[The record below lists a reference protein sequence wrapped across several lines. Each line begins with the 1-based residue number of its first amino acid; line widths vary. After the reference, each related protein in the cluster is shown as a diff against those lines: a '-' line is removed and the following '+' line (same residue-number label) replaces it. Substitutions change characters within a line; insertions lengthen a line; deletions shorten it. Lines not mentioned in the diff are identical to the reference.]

1 MAKFKDP
8 TDTIIETTAGKFS
21 AEFFEAARSS
31 GMTKI
36 HLQGEDIDLLKF
48 KNNPRNFARKHFEK
62 FIPAAVHALNEI
74 MCNPNTPEEY
84 RMVIYSAIMERVN
97 DQDLDL
103 LSKTAG
109 LPDFQN
115 SVLYKSDQEKPKPVI
130 VNTPRIEDFKFDST
144 RKH

>member
-1 MAKFKDP
+1 MVKFKPP

-31 GMTKI
+31 GMEKI
-36 HLQGEDIDLLKF
+36 QLQGEIIDLMKF

-62 FIPAAVHALNEI
+62 FIPAAVEALTTILGNED
-74 MCNPNTPEEY
+74 TPQEHKD
-84 RMVIYSAIMERVN
+84 VIYNALMERVN
-97 DQDLDL
+97 DVDLDTM
-103 LSKTAG
+103 SKTAG

-115 SVLYKSDQEKPKPVI
+115 TVLYRSDQEKPKPVI